1 MRPKDT
7 GTIRKTGIISTI
19 TTGSFE
25 MIVQVFLMAL
35 QHNVFKKSCIL
46 FRFHKSSIFHN
57 NKL

>member
-25 MIVQVFLMAL
+25 MIVQVFLVAL

-46 FRFHKSSIFHN
+46 FRFHKSSVFPEDQ
-57 NKL
+57 L